1 MTAAAAAPVYI
12 VRPYPVRIFEGRSR
26 LAAYGLPVLITA
38 LIFAA
43 LGILILIVFKDE
55 TALALLSKIKDR
67 LKAQMS
73 SFPKT
78 RHFPTLS
85 GSNKMKS
92 FESCPSC
99 VGEVPAACRFERK
112 ARLRPASLHCK
123 LGSERSERSSRR
135 KHSEVFQRLDI
146 PPNRYRHL

>member
-1 MTAAAAAPVYI
+1 M
-12 VRPYPVRIFEGRSR
+12 
-26 LAAYGLPVLITA
+26 ITA

-85 GSNKMKS
+85 GSNRM
-92 FESCPSC
+92 
-99 VGEVPAACRFERK
+99 
-112 ARLRPASLHCK
+112 
-123 LGSERSERSSRR
+123 
-135 KHSEVFQRLDI
+135 
-146 PPNRYRHL
+146 